1 MLLQRIVFHYCDA
14 YTPESMT
21 GRQREVSSRML
32 AGGVARH
39 GQHLADSRPQCNCE
53 SALEEYAATSP
64 ISSCAGDWDEY
75 LRHPTSQAHLS
86 RPVFERPDC
95 STLRVV
101 RAILSHHLR
110 DRVCLL
116 PRVRGSELVILLTS
130 PHFARGAGANKLRTC
145 PLSPA
150 ERLG

>member
-86 RPVFERPDC
+86 RPVFERPDLFDAPSC
-95 STLRVV
+95 HA
-101 RAILSHHLR
+101 RAILSHHL
-110 DRVCLL
+110 RVCLL